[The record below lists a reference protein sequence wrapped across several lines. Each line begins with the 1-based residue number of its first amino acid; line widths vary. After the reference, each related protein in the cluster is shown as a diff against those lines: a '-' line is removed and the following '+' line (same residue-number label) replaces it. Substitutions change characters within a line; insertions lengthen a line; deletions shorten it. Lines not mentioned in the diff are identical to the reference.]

1 MAYWTLKRQ
10 TRNGVPLIR
19 RLQFAKATK
28 PESDQD
34 EPEDSSTEDKKSLR
48 GSISSTEKS
57 DRESDSKS
65 KKLSK
70 KKKVIFKHYASAVN
84 VSY

>member
-28 PESDQD
+28 PESDQE

-48 GSISSTEKS
+48 SISSTEKS
-57 DRESDSKS
+57 DRESDTKS

-70 KKKVIFKHYASAVN
+70 KKKVIYKTLKLGIAFQ
-84 VSY
+84 